1 MTYNMQDI
9 FNLIAETTNKNKQK
23 LTVDTTISDLGLD
36 SLDTVALLM
45 KLEDT
50 YGITLEDSYVNWNI
64 GQLQDFIGKNAS
76 V

>member
-1 MTYNMQDI
+1 MQDI